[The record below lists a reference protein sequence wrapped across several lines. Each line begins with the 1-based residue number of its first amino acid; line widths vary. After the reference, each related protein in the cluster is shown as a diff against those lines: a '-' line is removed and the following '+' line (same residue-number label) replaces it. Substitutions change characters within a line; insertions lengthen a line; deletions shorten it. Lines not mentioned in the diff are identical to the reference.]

1 MCWNTWNYP
10 ETDVSRQFLLTKVK
24 WQTMDALPCFWG
36 QKDVF
41 LSNVII
47 LLTKEHNKVISFIF
61 WSNKTSGPAV
71 FVRSRC
77 LSRWC
82 SSHHCPNMFCC
93 STWVRSNV
101 QCTYFQSGLTC
112 SMNMTIN
119 FLRTRSP
126 KHRTGSWELNFSYQ
140 GDILIPSKS

>member
-1 MCWNTWNYP
+1 MDVKNWTFLDLSNMILELVLIYLNNYFLLEFIWNYP

-82 SSHHCPNMFCC
+82 SSHHCPDMFCW
-93 STWVRSNV
+93 STWERSNV
-101 QCTYFQSGLTC
+101 QCTYFQSSLTC
-112 SMNMTIN
+112 SMND
-119 FLRTRSP
+119 
-126 KHRTGSWELNFSYQ
+126 H
-140 GDILIPSKS
+140 